1 MAMGTWGPRAL
12 LREALC
18 LQAHIALLVR
28 ELGLHN
34 SETPNEDISWEDWI
48 QAEGEK
54 RTKFIVYCFFTLQ
67 CIAYDMPPLLLT
79 AEINL
84 NLPCSAKE
92 WKAESCRQWK
102 EIRRANP
109 HAEITFHEALEKLFT
124 RSPMQGNHRPI
135 SSMGNYVLIN
145 ALVQQIF
152 FVRQTTTTS
161 IPGTANNSLEPADID
176 ELGQALRS
184 WQAGWEQTPESS
196 LDPSNPNGPVAFNS
210 TALLRL
216 AYIRLHS
223 DLGPCRRLDT
233 RDPVR
238 IAAAF
243 KNSPPLV
250 RSARLG
256 RAVLQS
262 AHALSIPVRIGIA
275 FVARTQTFSWSIQ
288 HSLCNLECAF
298 LLSEFV
304 FFLFHSLLTCTGK
317 WLETIAMSPM
327 DLTNDERNLLEM
339 VRSMLD
345 ETEFAV
351 SFGSE
356 NGMAVDERAKIKQL
370 GSAVVRLWAETFKGT
385 HIFDIV
391 KLIGSSL
398 EIYAQLLEKGTDMG
412 NG

>member
-18 LQAHIALLVR
+18 LQARIALLVR
-28 ELGLHN
+28 ELGLQN
-34 SETPNEDISWEDWI
+34 TEPQSEDVSWEDWI

-54 RTKFIVYCFFTLQ
+54 RTKFIVYCFFNLQ

-79 AEINL
+79 SEINL

-92 WKAESCRQWK
+92 WKAESCRQWR
-102 EIRRANP
+102 ETRRANT
-109 HAEITFHEALEKLFT
+109 HAEITFHEALEKLFI
-124 RSPMQGNHRPI
+124 RSPMQGNPPPV

-152 FVRQTTTTS
+152 FVRQTATTS
-161 IPGTANNSLEPADID
+161 NPGTANNSLRSEDID
-176 ELGQALRS
+176 ELCQALRS
-184 WQAGWEQTPESS
+184 WHAEWERTPESS

-216 AYIRLHS
+216 SYIRLHS

-298 LLSEFV
+298 LLSESFP
-304 FFLFHSLLTCTGK
+304 LDSLLC
-317 WLETIAMSPM
+317 
-327 DLTNDERNLLEM
+327 
-339 VRSMLD
+339 
-345 ETEFAV
+345 
-351 SFGSE
+351 
-356 NGMAVDERAKIKQL
+356 
-370 GSAVVRLWAETFKGT
+370 
-385 HIFDIV
+385 
-391 KLIGSSL
+391 
-398 EIYAQLLEKGTDMG
+398 
-412 NG
+412 